1 MNFGR
6 IRVSRY
12 LTRQSGRGSP
22 RLTALSQNRWFW
34 RTRLEMARLAEP
46 NVDLLATSLTG
57 AGIASYLPREHH
69 SSLSAP
75 MRLNQTVHFQAPIF
89 VAAISSA
96 HSGCCSP
103 NRESADDLATY
114 GALRE
119 LEALF
124 RNASTNAARV
134 RHEER
139 PRVTQILA
147 GAVAGLVEI

>member
-1 MNFGR
+1 
-6 IRVSRY
+6 
-12 LTRQSGRGSP
+12 
-22 RLTALSQNRWFW
+22 
-34 RTRLEMARLAEP
+34 MARLAEP

-124 RNASTNAARV
+124 RMRRESAMKSARES
-134 RHEER
+134 RR
-139 PRVTQILA
+139 FWRVPSQDWLKFEGGVISSL
-147 GAVAGLVEI
+147 